1 MGYVTKTVTE
11 SAGDVTK
18 MTSHMFETLEDF
30 LRWDGSQVSDQEEK
44 VDGKVGRRYRV
55 IGNELGHE
63 FEVGETVVVISI
75 DENGCIR
82 ASNGVEDWWMIEEEL
97 EEV

>member
-30 LRWDGSQVSDQEEK
+30 LRWDES
-44 VDGKVGRRYRV
+44 
-55 IGNELGHE
+55 
-63 FEVGETVVVISI
+63 
-75 DENGCIR
+75 
-82 ASNGVEDWWMIEEEL
+82 
-97 EEV
+97 